1 MTDASGTRPVQPA
14 RFKPGVL
21 RVGTRASAL
30 AVAQTSAIAAQLGSY
45 ELVTITSEGDRSSA
59 PLASMGGTGV
69 FVSALR
75 DALRAGEVDVIVH
88 SMKDLPTGPAEGIV
102 LAAVPIRADARDAL
116 ATRDGV
122 TLAGLAPG
130 ARVGTGSPRR
140 RAQLLAARPD
150 LDVVGIRGNVDTRLG
165 RLYDADDDR
174 RVDGLVLAAAG
185 LERLGRLGEA
195 SELLDLEMWPTAPAQ
210 GALALEVRADASSAL
225 RARVAAVDDPSTH
238 LAATA
243 ERGVLARLEAGCS
256 APIAA
261 HGRVV
266 DESIT
271 LRATVFAPDG
281 RSELTAVETGADA
294 LELADRVAIALLKRG
309 AAALAPLGGA
319 R

>member
-1 MTDASGTRPVQPA
+1 MSA
-14 RFKPGVL
+14 PGAPL

-30 AVAQTSAIAAQLGSY
+30 AVAQTSAIAAHLGPY

-59 PLASMGGTGV
+59 PLASLGGTGV

-75 DALRAGEVDVIVH
+75 DALRADQVDVIVH

-102 LAAVPIRADARDAL
+102 LAAVPVRADARDAL

-122 TLAGLAPG
+122 TLAGLPTG

-165 RLYDADDDR
+165 RLFDADEDR

-195 SELLDLEMWPTAPAQ
+195 SELLDLAIWPTAPAQ
-210 GALALEVRADASSAL
+210 GALALEVRADAPAAL
-225 RARVAAVDDPSTH
+225 RARVAAVDDASTH
-238 LAATA
+238 LAAAA

-261 HGRVV
+261 HATVSARSREGAA
-266 DESIT
+266 IT
-271 LRATVFAPDG
+271 LTATVFAPDG
-281 RSELTAVETGADA
+281 RSELTVVETGADP
-294 LELADRVAIALLKRG
+294 LEVADRVAAALLERG
-309 AAALAPLGGA
+309 AAALAPLGSA

>member
-1 MTDASGTRPVQPA
+1 MTALLKAGAP
-14 RFKPGVL
+14 L

-30 AVAQTSAIAAQLGSY
+30 AVAQTSAIAAQLGTY

-88 SMKDLPTGPAEGIV
+88 SFKDLPTAPAEGIV
-102 LAAVPIRADARDAL
+102 LAAVPARADARDAL

-122 TLAGLAPG
+122 TLAKLPQGS
-130 ARVGTGSPRR
+130 RVGTGSPRR

-185 LERLGRLGEA
+185 LERLGRLGDA
-195 SELLDLEMWPTAPAQ
+195 SELLDIQRWPTAPAQ
-210 GALALEVRADASSAL
+210 GALALEIRADAPASLAE
-225 RARVAAVDDPSTH
+225 RIAVVDHAFTH

-261 HGRVV
+261 HATVV
-266 DESIT
+266 DGVIT
-271 LRATVFAPDG
+271 LIAAVFAPDG
-281 RSELTAVETGADA
+281 QSELTIVETGAADA
-294 LELADRVAIALLKRG
+294 DPLELAGRVASALLERG
-309 AAALAPLGGA
+309 AATLAPLGSA